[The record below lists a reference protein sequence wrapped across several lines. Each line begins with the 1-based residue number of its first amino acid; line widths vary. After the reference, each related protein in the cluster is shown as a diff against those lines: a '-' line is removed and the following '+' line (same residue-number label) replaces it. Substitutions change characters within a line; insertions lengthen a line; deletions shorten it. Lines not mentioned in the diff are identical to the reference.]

1 MRSTQKHLRIVLIN
15 NKNPKTK
22 YKWLWKFHVPGNY
35 YIILIRLLYD
45 FKWNLNVK
53 KLKNR

>member
-1 MRSTQKHLRIVLIN
+1 MRSTEKHLRIVLIN

-22 YKWLWKFHVPGNY
+22 YKWLWKFHVAGNY
-35 YIILIRLLYD
+35 YIVLIRLLYD